1 MYSWDSWDD
10 WVLCVNEEKCLSVST
25 QAVLMVFSS
34 VLLSWHSAST
44 LHISQ
49 VPGAS
54 CTIVILK
61 YVMLMSTDDTRATG
75 HVQCTWKHGE
85 GFPIAHAH
93 EMAIARA
100 ASDGLPARDLMQSL
114 SQRAMHLTA

>member
-1 MYSWDSWDD
+1 MVVGEHTSSTYGLL
-10 WVLCVNEEKCLSVST
+10 VCPTAMALS
-25 QAVLMVFSS
+25 LD
-34 VLLSWHSAST
+34 
-44 LHISQ
+44 ISQ

-61 YVMLMSTDDTRATG
+61 YVMLMSTDDNRATG
-75 HVQCTWKHGE
+75 HVQCPWKHGE

-100 ASDGLPARDLMQSL
+100 ASDGLPARDLLQSL
-114 SQRAMHLTA
+114 SQ